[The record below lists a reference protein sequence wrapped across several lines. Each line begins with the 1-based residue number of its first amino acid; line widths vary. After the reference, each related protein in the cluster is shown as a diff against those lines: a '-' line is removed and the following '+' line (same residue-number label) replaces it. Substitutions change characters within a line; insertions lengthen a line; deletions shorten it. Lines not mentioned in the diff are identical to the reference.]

1 MKRIINI
8 LATIALSSVMVSC
21 ENFLDVPS
29 KTTWGSGSFP
39 TNESQLEGILN
50 GGYDC
55 LQTVLGSDFIK
66 YGEARS
72 DNYIIHKFSDTWNQI
87 LTNGLHYSISGS
99 SWYNFYRVIKQA
111 NIVLDNID
119 AIKAGNGVENY
130 SSLKGQA
137 LTMRAFSYFWIVRI
151 WGDAPLVTKAYTS
164 GHLIENLGR
173 NPSSEILALIKQDL
187 DAAIGL
193 LGSNKYERMTFSYA
207 AAQAIRA
214 QVAAWEGDWNAVIN
228 AANPVLGG
236 SKISLAT
243 PINNS
248 NYKLAS
254 LYSTEYDPTSG
265 DFVLNVV
272 PTLEYVQMF
281 NGSNAS
287 ESIFEIAYIYANNE
301 NNDSLFG
308 VLSNTNYP
316 LMPSDVAYNRFSV
329 QDWRYYANFYDQGGL
344 KALKHLVGYVKNS
357 SAHSIVLL
365 RVSETALLK
374 AEALI
379 NLNDT
384 ETDSEIRNSNYEMAM
399 AIINTLRERAGGPT
413 MKYDVEAYRSAGQDE
428 LKALVYDER
437 FLELY
442 CEGHRYF
449 DLYRTGKLI
458 EVMQP
463 INGQNNLSSFYWPV
477 NIDEIRRS
485 NGLIEQ
491 NEYYK

>member
-1 MKRIINI
+1 MKRILYIV
-8 LATIALSSVMVSC
+8 AAIALSSVMVSC
-21 ENFLDVPS
+21 EGFLDVPS

-39 TNESQLEGILN
+39 TNEAHLEGVLN

-55 LQTVLGSDFIK
+55 LQSALGSDFIK

-72 DNYIIHKFSDTWNQI
+72 DNYSIKKFSDTWNQI

-119 AIKAGNGVENY
+119 AIKESKGVDNY

-137 LTMRAFSYFWIVRI
+137 LTMRAFAYFWIVRI

-164 GHLIENLGR
+164 GNLIENLSR
-173 NPSSEILALIKQDL
+173 SPSSEILAFIKQDL
-187 DAAIGL
+187 DAAISL
-193 LGSNKYERMTFSYA
+193 LSSTKYERATFSHA
-207 AAQAIRA
+207 AARAIRA
-214 QVAAWEGDWNAVIN
+214 QVAAWEGDWATVV
-228 AANPVLGG
+228 ASADPVLGG
-236 SKISLAT
+236 SKISLAN
-243 PINNS
+243 PVNNS

-254 LYSTEYDPTSG
+254 LYSTEYDPSSG
-265 DFVLNVV
+265 DFIMSVV
-272 PTLEYVQMF
+272 PSLEYVRMF
-281 NGSNAS
+281 NSSNIS
-287 ESIFEIAYIYANNE
+287 ESIFELAYIYANNE

-316 LMPSDVAYNRFSV
+316 LMPSDAAYNRFLF
-329 QDWRYYANFYDQGGL
+329 QDWRYYANFYDQGGQ
-344 KALKHLVGYVKNS
+344 KALKHLIGYVKNS

-384 ETDSEIRNSNYEMAM
+384 ETDPEVRKANYEMAM
-399 AIINTLRERAGGPT
+399 AIINTLRERAGGESL
-413 MKYDVEAYRSAGQDE
+413 KYDIEAYRTVGQDE
-428 LKALVYDER
+428 LKNLVAEER

-458 EVMQP
+458 EVMEP